1 MGSSRNA
8 AVATKP
14 CAVIYDQRKQAYCRS
29 DATMFAREDGHTV
42 FYCAEHGREHGAKEL
57 DPTNAAREEVK
68 TRAQGRIV
76 PDAALMP
83 NEAVILYVEA
93 FIEGA
98 QFAESRR
105 APLA

>member
-1 MGSSRNA
+1 
-8 AVATKP
+8 
-14 CAVIYDQRKQAYCRS
+14 
-29 DATMFAREDGHTV
+29 MFAREDG
-42 FYCAEHGREHGAKEL
+42 CDRGAKDL
-57 DPTNAAREEVK
+57 DLTTEAREEAK

-76 PDAALMP
+76 PDQALMP

-105 APLA
+105 SHAERAPAR